1 MDVQDAFEK
10 LREQILICFANA
22 KKPLEIKSGIR
33 FINDTNLEYFQSNL
47 IGRSK
52 KISQKAEFFR
62 LKSKFLVALGET
74 DLANEEFSKCM
85 RICDNFSKGWYTWAC
100 FLDEQYE
107 KTGDIKIAA
116 QSVCGFLQA
125 VNHNTEGAR
134 LSLARV
140 IWLMSNDDENGTIR
154 ETFQNYGD
162 RMPLWIW
169 CVWIPQ
175 LLTAL
180 IRDEASKVR
189 SILLHI
195 STVYPQ
201 ALYYT
206 LRAFLLEK
214 RELPLSPEK
223 DDDDDEEEEE
233 AGEAKEEEDDGEDG
247 RRKKRRKRGKEK
259 KKRLDSVKYAED
271 LMARLRSYHP
281 ALASEIERMLE
292 EIIVKFKPAPQ
303 EELESAVHALLS
315 KCFQLPMETASSEN
329 SIPESLQNT
338 LRRVCIKFF
347 GKETS
352 KKSERHRVFVA
363 QYKASFERDLYPV
376 NNTRFPKTLEEV
388 VRKLNVWKSILT
400 RRVQSEPKSVG
411 MGECSK
417 YVVFE
422 RISLTYSE
430 YSLVSLT

>member
-1 MDVQDAFEK
+1 
-10 LREQILICFANA
+10 
-22 KKPLEIKSGIR
+22 
-33 FINDTNLEYFQSNL
+33 
-47 IGRSK
+47 
-52 KISQKAEFFR
+52 
-62 LKSKFLVALGET
+62 
-74 DLANEEFSKCM
+74 
-85 RICDNFSKGWYTWAC
+85 
-100 FLDEQYE
+100 
-107 KTGDIKIAA
+107 
-116 QSVCGFLQA
+116 
-125 VNHNTEGAR
+125 
-134 LSLARV
+134 
-140 IWLMSNDDENGTIR
+140 
-154 ETFQNYGD
+154 
-162 RMPLWIW
+162 
-169 CVWIPQ
+169 
-175 LLTAL
+175 
-180 IRDEASKVR
+180 
-189 SILLHI
+189 
-195 STVYPQ
+195 
-201 ALYYT
+201 
-206 LRAFLLEK
+206 
-214 RELPLSPEK
+214 
-223 DDDDDEEEEE
+223 
-233 AGEAKEEEDDGEDG
+233 
-247 RRKKRRKRGKEK
+247 
-259 KKRLDSVKYAED
+259 
-271 LMARLRSYHP
+271 MARLRSYHP